1 MWPHNSVTKG
11 GCFEEV
17 VLTETD
23 RLFKSCRLF
32 CYMIENMR
40 FKILML
46 FLLCGVLLNLRAQ
59 EVVSAQD
66 SALKKAAQEGLEIFT
81 RNEIRLMDSLLNVW
95 YVKRDLASQNSVLS
109 KLEDDTTKYDN
120 NDSLIFKRLCD
131 IHTPIQ
137 VAYNDKVK
145 RFIELY
151 SVQRQRSSSVILGL
165 AQYYFP
171 WMKAVFDKY
180 DLPEELVY
188 ITIIES
194 ALNPTAVSR
203 AGATGIWQF
212 MYGTGKL
219 YGLEVNSYV
228 DDRRDPY
235 KATEAA
241 ARHFRDLYNIFGDWG
256 LAISAYNCGAGNV
269 RKAIQRSGGKTD
281 FWGVY
286 PYLPRETQNYFP
298 AFIGAMYMMTYHN
311 LYGIQ
316 PAKMSIPLDVDTLMI
331 NKETHFMQIANVLG
345 ISYDEIKTLNP
356 QYKKDIIPAFAEG
369 MPVRLRSND
378 LLRYIALSDS
388 VSNYNYDA
396 YFNPTKNL
404 NQVAA
409 AGTVSDD
416 GMMIVQKTPNKY
428 HVVKKGETLGKIA
441 AKYHTTVANIKSI
454 NHLRTTS
461 LRIGQK
467 LIVKKGTTVKVP
479 NPNAKPAN
487 DSVNAIAQNA
497 TDSVNAKANDSVP
510 TDGAAKAQPEIKPVP
525 QPQPSYTSYTIR
537 QGDTLSSIA
546 RRYGTTAN
554 EIAEYNNLVNKDA
567 LKIGQKLKIPKN

>member
-1 MWPHNSVTKG
+1 MK
-11 GCFEEV
+11 
-17 VLTETD
+17 L
-23 RLFKSCRLF
+23 
-32 CYMIENMR
+32 
-40 FKILML
+40 KILIL
-46 FLLCGVLLNLRAQ
+46 TLLCGFIWNLQAQ
-59 EVVSAQD
+59 CDIVNVD
-66 SALKKAAQEGLEIFT
+66 SSDNKASQESLEIFT

-95 YVKRDLASQNSVLS
+95 YVKRNLASQNSVLS
-109 KLEDDTTKYDN
+109 KLTDDTTKYDH
-120 NDSLIFKRLCD
+120 NDSLMYKRLCE

-165 AQYYFP
+165 AQYYYP
-171 WMKAVFDKY
+171 WMKAIFDKY

-194 ALNPTAVSR
+194 ALNPTAVSP

-219 YGLEVNSYV
+219 YGLEVTSYV

-316 PAKMSIPLDVDTLMI
+316 PAQISIPLDVDTIMI
-331 NKETHFMQIANVLG
+331 NKETHFLQIANVLN
-345 ISYDEIKTLNP
+345 INYDEIKTLNP
-356 QYKKDIIPAFAEG
+356 QYKKDIIPAFNQP

-378 LLRYIALSDS
+378 LLMYIALADS
-388 VSNYNYDA
+388 IPNYNYDA

-409 AGTVSDD
+409 NGTVTDD

-441 AKYHTTVANIKSI
+441 GKYHTTVSSIKSL
-454 NHLRTTS
+454 NHLRSTN
-461 LRIGQK
+461 LRVGQK
-467 LIVKKGTTVKVP
+467 LMVKKGTTVTVP
-479 NPNAKPAN
+479 NPNAKKTEQDTTKVIAN
-487 DSVNAIAQNA
+487 NGVIDSVKA
-497 TDSVNAKANDSVP
+497 TSDTIGGPAPVK
-510 TDGAAKAQPEIKPVP
+510 TQPEIKPVKP
-525 QPQPSYTSYTIR
+525 QVDYTSYTIR
-537 QGDTLSSIA
+537 QGDTLYSIA
-546 RRYGTTAN
+546 KRYGTTAN
-554 EIAEYNNLVNKDA
+554 DLAQYNNLTNKDA
-567 LKIGQKLKIPKN
+567 LKIGQKLKIPKK

>member
-1 MWPHNSVTKG
+1 MK
-11 GCFEEV
+11 
-17 VLTETD
+17 L
-23 RLFKSCRLF
+23 
-32 CYMIENMR
+32 
-40 FKILML
+40 KILIL
-46 FLLCGVLLNLRAQ
+46 TLLCGLTWSLLAQ
-59 EVVSAQD
+59 NDVASTD
-66 SALKKAAQEGLEIFT
+66 STENKASQESLEIFT

-95 YVKRDLASQNSVLS
+95 YVKRDLASQNSILS
-109 KLEDDTTKYDN
+109 KLTDDSTKYDH
-120 NDSLIFKRLCD
+120 NDSLMYKRLCD

-137 VAYNDKVK
+137 VTYNDKVK

-165 AQYYFP
+165 AQYYYP
-171 WMKAVFDKY
+171 WMKAIFDKY

-194 ALNPTAVSR
+194 ALNPTAVSP

-219 YGLEVNSYV
+219 YGLEVTSYV

-241 ARHFRDLYNIFGDWG
+241 ARHFRDLYNIFNDWG

-316 PAKMSIPLDVDTLMI
+316 PAQISIPLDVDTIMI
-331 NKETHFMQIANVLG
+331 NKETHFQQIANVLN

-356 QYKKDIIPAFAEG
+356 QYKKDIIPAFNQP

-378 LLRYIALSDS
+378 LLMYIAMADS
-388 VSNYNYDA
+388 IPKYNYDT

-404 NQVAA
+404 NQIAA
-409 AGTVSDD
+409 SGTVTED

-441 AKYHTTVANIKSI
+441 AKYHTSVNSIKSL
-454 NHLRTTS
+454 NHLRSTN
-461 LRIGQK
+461 LRVGQK
-467 LIVKKGTTVKVP
+467 LLVKKGTTVTVP
-479 NPNAKPAN
+479 NPNAKKPEQDTTKAIAEN
-487 DSVNAIAQNA
+487 GVMDSVNTTSDTIGG
-497 TDSVNAKANDSVP
+497 P
-510 TDGAAKAQPEIKPVP
+510 TPVKPQPEIKPVKP
-525 QPQPSYTSYTIR
+525 QVDYTSYTIR
-537 QGDTLSSIA
+537 QGDTLYSIA
-546 RRYGTTAN
+546 KRYGTTAN
-554 EIAEYNNLVNKDA
+554 DLAQYNNLSNKDA
-567 LKIGQKLKIPKN
+567 LRIGQKLKIPKK

>member
-1 MWPHNSVTKG
+1 MK
-11 GCFEEV
+11 F
-17 VLTETD
+17 
-23 RLFKSCRLF
+23 R
-32 CYMIENMR
+32 
-40 FKILML
+40 ILI
-46 FLLCGVLLNLRAQ
+46 FVLLCGFAWPLFAQ
-59 EVVSAQD
+59 TDSVAQD
-66 SALKKAAQEGLEIFT
+66 SASRKAAQESLEIFT

-95 YVKRDLASQNSVLS
+95 YVKRDLTSQNSVLS
-109 KLEDDTTKYDN
+109 KLTDDSTKFDH
-120 NDSLIFKRLCD
+120 NDSLMYKRLCQ
-131 IHTPIQ
+131 IETPIQ
-137 VAYNDKVK
+137 VAFNDKVK

-165 AQYYFP
+165 AQYYYP
-171 WMKAVFDKY
+171 WMKAIFDKY

-194 ALNPTAVSR
+194 ALNPTAVSK

-219 YGLEVNSYV
+219 YNLEVTSYV

-235 KATEAA
+235 KATDAA

-316 PAKMSIPLDVDTLMI
+316 PAEISIPLDVDTIMI
-331 NKETHFMQIANVLG
+331 NKETHFQQIANVLN
-345 ISYDEIKTLNP
+345 ISYDEIKSLNP
-356 QYKKDIIPAFAEG
+356 QYKKDIIPAFNQP

-378 LLRYIALSDS
+378 LLRYIALADS
-388 VSNYNYDA
+388 IPNYNYDT

-409 AGTVSDD
+409 TTGTVSED
-416 GMMIVQKTPNKY
+416 GMMIVQKTPSKY
-428 HVVKKGETLGKIA
+428 HVVKKGETLGAIA
-441 AKYHTTVANIKSI
+441 GKYHTTVNNLKSM
-454 NHLRTTS
+454 NHLRSTS
-461 LRIGQK
+461 LRVGQR
-467 LIVKKGTTVKVP
+467 LMVKKGTTVMVP
-479 NPNAKPAN
+479 NPNAKPVEQ
-487 DSVNAIAQNA
+487 DSTKLISGNT
-497 TDSVNAKANDSVP
+497 TDSSSTCDTIGRPVP
-510 TDGAAKAQPEIKPVP
+510 VKTQPEIQPVQQ
-525 QPQPSYTSYTIR
+525 QPDYTSYTIR

-546 RRYGTTAN
+546 RRYNTTAN
-554 EIAEYNNLVNKDA
+554 DIAQYNNLTNKDA
-567 LKIGQKLKIPKN
+567 IKIGQKLKIPKK

>member
-1 MWPHNSVTKG
+1 M
-11 GCFEEV
+11 
-17 VLTETD
+17 
-23 RLFKSCRLF
+23 RL
-32 CYMIENMR
+32 
-40 FKILML
+40 KILICT
-46 FLLCGVLLNLRAQ
+46 LLCGFVWGLNAQ
-59 EVVSAQD
+59 PESQNASD
-66 SALKKAAQEGLEIFT
+66 STAAKSTQESLEIFT

-109 KLEDDTTKYDN
+109 KLTDDTTKYDN
-120 NDSLIFKRLCD
+120 NDSLIYKRLSA
-131 IHTPIQ
+131 IETPIQ

-165 AQYYFP
+165 AQYYYP
-171 WMKAVFDKY
+171 WMKAIFDKY

-194 ALNPTAVSR
+194 ALNPTAVSP

-219 YGLEVNSYV
+219 YGLEVTSYV

-235 KATEAA
+235 KATDAA

-281 FWGVY
+281 FWSVCN
-286 PYLPRETQNYFP
+286 YLPRETQNYFP

-316 PAKMSIPLDVDTLMI
+316 PAKISIPLDVDTIMI
-331 NKETHFMQIANVLG
+331 QKETHFQQIANVLG
-345 ISYDEIKTLNP
+345 VSYDEIKSLNP
-356 QYKKDIIPAFAEG
+356 QYKKDIIPAFNLP
-369 MPVRLRSND
+369 MPVRLRAND
-378 LLRYIALSDS
+378 ILRYIAMADS
-388 VSNYNYDA
+388 VPNYNYDT

-404 NQVAA
+404 NLVASN
-409 AGTVSDD
+409 GDVSDD

-428 HVVKKGETLGKIA
+428 HIVKKGETLGKIA
-441 AKYHTTVANIKSI
+441 SKYHTSVNSLKAL
-454 NHLRTTS
+454 NHLHSTN

-467 LIVKKGTTVKVP
+467 LIVKKGSTVKVP
-479 NPNAKPAN
+479 NPNYKPSTQ
-487 DSVNAIAQNA
+487 DSTKTIASN
-497 TDSVNAKANDSVP
+497 TTVDSMTTKSDTVGSPAPVQPK
-510 TDGAAKAQPEIKPVP
+510 PEIKPV
-525 QPQPSYTSYTIR
+525 QQQLNYTSYTIR

-554 EIAEYNNLVNKDA
+554 DIAQYNHLANKDA
-567 LKIGQKLKIPKN
+567 IKIGQKLKIPKK

>member
-1 MWPHNSVTKG
+1 
-11 GCFEEV
+11 
-17 VLTETD
+17 
-23 RLFKSCRLF
+23 
-32 CYMIENMR
+32 MICT
-40 FKILML
+40 
-46 FLLCGVLLNLRAQ
+46 LLCGFVWGLNAQPESQTVSDSTASNTAQ
-59 EVVSAQD
+59 ES
-66 SALKKAAQEGLEIFT
+66 LEIFT

-109 KLEDDTTKYDN
+109 KLTDDTTKYDN
-120 NDSLIFKRLCD
+120 NDSLIYKRLSA
-131 IHTPIQ
+131 IETPIQ

-165 AQYYFP
+165 AQYYYP
-171 WMKAVFDKY
+171 WMKAIFDKY

-194 ALNPTAVSR
+194 ALNPTAVSP

-219 YGLEVNSYV
+219 YGLEVTSYV

-235 KATEAA
+235 KATDAA

-281 FWGVY
+281 FWSVCN
-286 PYLPRETQNYFP
+286 YLPRETQNYFP

-316 PAKMSIPLDVDTLMI
+316 PASISIPLDVDTIMI
-331 NKETHFMQIANVLG
+331 KKETHFQQIANVLD
-345 ISYDEIKTLNP
+345 INYDEIKSLNP
-356 QYKKDIIPAFAEG
+356 QYKKDIIPAFNQP

-378 LLRYIALSDS
+378 ILHYIAMADS
-388 VSNYNYDA
+388 IPNYNYDT

-404 NQVAA
+404 NLVADN
-409 AGTVSDD
+409 GTVTDD

-428 HVVKKGETLGKIA
+428 HVVRKGETLGKIA
-441 AKYHTTVANIKSI
+441 SKYHTTVGNLKSM
-454 NHLRTTS
+454 NHLHSTN
-461 LRIGQK
+461 LRVGQK

-479 NPNAKPAN
+479 NPNYKPATQ
-487 DSVNAIAQNA
+487 DTTKTIADNAIA
-497 TDSVNAKANDSVP
+497 DSTTTNSDTIGGPVP
-510 TDGAAKAQPEIKPVP
+510 AQPKPEIKPV
-525 QPQPSYTSYTIR
+525 QQQLDYTSYTIR

-554 EIAEYNNLVNKDA
+554 DIAQYNHLTNKDA
-567 LKIGQKLKIPKN
+567 IKIGQKLKIPKK

>member
-1 MWPHNSVTKG
+1 M
-11 GCFEEV
+11 
-17 VLTETD
+17 
-23 RLFKSCRLF
+23 RL
-32 CYMIENMR
+32 
-40 FKILML
+40 KILICT
-46 FLLCGVLLNLRAQ
+46 LLCGFVWGLNAQ
-59 EVVSAQD
+59 PESQNASD
-66 SALKKAAQEGLEIFT
+66 STAAKSTQESLEIFT

-109 KLEDDTTKYDN
+109 KLTDDTTKYDN
-120 NDSLIFKRLCD
+120 NDSLIYKRLSA
-131 IHTPIQ
+131 IETPIQ

-165 AQYYFP
+165 AQYYYP
-171 WMKAVFDKY
+171 WMKAIFDKY

-194 ALNPTAVSR
+194 ALNPTAVSP

-219 YGLEVNSYV
+219 YGLEVTSYV

-235 KATEAA
+235 KATDAA

-281 FWGVY
+281 FWSVCN
-286 PYLPRETQNYFP
+286 YLPRETQNYFP

-316 PAKMSIPLDVDTLMI
+316 PAKISIPLDVDTIMI
-331 NKETHFMQIANVLG
+331 QKETHFQQIANVLG
-345 ISYDEIKTLNP
+345 VNYDEIKSLNP
-356 QYKKDIIPAFAEG
+356 QYKKDIIPAFNLP

-378 LLRYIALSDS
+378 ILRYIAMADS
-388 VSNYNYDA
+388 IPNYNYDT

-404 NQVAA
+404 NLVASN
-409 AGTVSDD
+409 GDVSDD

-428 HVVKKGETLGKIA
+428 HIVKKGETLGKIA
-441 AKYHTTVANIKSI
+441 SKYHTSVNSLKAL
-454 NHLRTTS
+454 NHLHSTN
-461 LRIGQK
+461 LRVGQK

-479 NPNAKPAN
+479 NPNYKPSTQ
-487 DSVNAIAQNA
+487 DSTKTIASN
-497 TDSVNAKANDSVP
+497 TTVDSMTTKSDTIGSP
-510 TDGAAKAQPEIKPVP
+510 TPVQPKPEIKPV
-525 QPQPSYTSYTIR
+525 QQQLNYTSYTIR

-554 EIAEYNNLVNKDA
+554 DIAQYNHLANKDA
-567 LKIGQKLKIPKN
+567 IKIGQKLKIPKK

>member
-1 MWPHNSVTKG
+1 MK
-11 GCFEEV
+11 
-17 VLTETD
+17 L
-23 RLFKSCRLF
+23 
-32 CYMIENMR
+32 
-40 FKILML
+40 KILIL
-46 FLLCGVLLNLRAQ
+46 TLLCGLMWNLRAQ
-59 EVVSAQD
+59 ENVATPD
-66 SALKKAAQEGLEIFT
+66 STEDKAAIESLEIFT

-109 KLEDDTTKYDN
+109 KLTDDSTKYDH
-120 NDSLIFKRLCD
+120 NDSLIYKRLCD

-165 AQYYFP
+165 AQYYYP
-171 WMKAVFDKY
+171 WMKAIFDKY

-194 ALNPTAVSR
+194 ALNPTAVSP

-219 YGLEVNSYV
+219 YGLEVTSYV

-286 PYLPRETQNYFP
+286 PFLPRETQNYFP

-316 PAKMSIPLDVDTLMI
+316 PAQISIPLDVDTIMI
-331 NKETHFMQIANVLG
+331 NKETHFQQIANVLN

-356 QYKKDIIPAFAEG
+356 QYKKDVIPAFNQP

-378 LLRYIALSDS
+378 LLMYIALADS
-388 VSNYNYDA
+388 IPNYNYDT

-404 NQVAA
+404 NLVAA
-409 AGTVSDD
+409 NSTVTED

-441 AKYHTTVANIKSI
+441 GKYHTTVNNIKSL
-454 NHLRTTS
+454 NHLRSTN
-461 LRIGQK
+461 LRVGQK
-467 LIVKKGTTVKVP
+467 LIVKKGTTIMVP
-479 NPNAKPAN
+479 NPNAKKPEQDTTMIIADN
-487 DSVNAIAQNA
+487 CTIDSVKA
-497 TDSVNAKANDSVP
+497 TSDTISSSAP
-510 TDGAAKAQPEIKPVP
+510 TKPQPEIKPVKP
-525 QPQPSYTSYTIR
+525 QMDYTSYTIR
-537 QGDTLSSIA
+537 QGDTLYSIA
-546 RRYGTTAN
+546 KRYGTTAN
-554 EIAEYNNLVNKDA
+554 DLAQYNNLSNKDA
-567 LKIGQKLKIPKN
+567 LRIGQKLKIPKK

>member
-1 MWPHNSVTKG
+1 MMKLRILI
-11 GCFEEV
+11 
-17 VLTETD
+17 LT
-23 RLFKSCRLF
+23 
-32 CYMIENMR
+32 
-40 FKILML
+40 
-46 FLLCGVLLNLRAQ
+46 LLCSFMWNLQAQNVLA
-59 EVVSAQD
+59 VD
-66 SALKKAAQEGLEIFT
+66 SNENKAAQESLEIFT

-95 YVKRDLASQNSVLS
+95 YVKRDLANQNAILC
-109 KLEDDTTKYDN
+109 KLTDDTTKYDH
-120 NDSLIFKRLCD
+120 NDSLIYKRLCD

-165 AQYYFP
+165 AKYYYP
-171 WMKAVFDKY
+171 WMKAIFDQY

-194 ALNPTAVSR
+194 ALNPTAVSK

-316 PAKMSIPLDVDTLMI
+316 PAKMSIPSDVDTVMI
-331 NKETHFMQIANVLG
+331 NKETHFQQIANVLG

-356 QYKKDIIPAFAEG
+356 QYKKDIVPAFSQP

-378 LLRYIALSDS
+378 LLRYIAMSDS
-388 VSNYNYDA
+388 VSKYNYDT

-409 AGTVSDD
+409 AGTLTDD

-428 HVVKKGETLGKIA
+428 HVVKKGETLSRIA
-441 AKYHTTVANIKSI
+441 SKYGVTVTSLKSL
-454 NHLRTTS
+454 NRLHSTS
-461 LRIGQK
+461 LRVGQK
-467 LIVKKGTTVKVP
+467 LLVKKGTTVKVP
-479 NPNAKPAN
+479 NPNAKTVKDTA
-487 DSVNAIAQNA
+487 SAIAQNA
-497 TDSVNAKANDSVP
+497 TDSVTTNTDTMANAP
-510 TDGAAKAQPEIKPVP
+510 AKSHQEIKPVP
-525 QPQPSYTSYTIR
+525 QKQPDYTSYTIR

-554 EIAEYNNLVNKDA
+554 EIAQYNNLANKDA
-567 LKIGQKLKIPKN
+567 LRIGQKLKIPKN

>member
-1 MWPHNSVTKG
+1 MT
-11 GCFEEV
+11 
-17 VLTETD
+17 
-23 RLFKSCRLF
+23 
-32 CYMIENMR
+32 
-40 FKILML
+40 
-46 FLLCGVLLNLRAQ
+46 LLCGFMWSLRAQ
-59 EVVSAQD
+59 EDLTPQD
-66 SALKKAAQEGLEIFT
+66 SATANAAAQESLEIFT

-95 YVKRDLASQNSVLS
+95 YIKRDLASQNSVLS
-109 KLEDDTTKYDN
+109 KLTDDTTKYDN
-120 NDSLIFKRLCD
+120 NDSLIYKRLCQ
-131 IHTPIQ
+131 IHTPIV
-137 VAYNDKVK
+137 VAYNDRVK

-165 AQYYFP
+165 AQYYYP
-171 WMKAVFDKY
+171 WMKAIFDKY

-194 ALNPTAVSR
+194 ALNPTAVSK

-235 KATEAA
+235 KATDAA

-316 PAKMSIPLDVDTLMI
+316 PAQISIPSDVDTIMI
-331 NKETHFMQIANVLG
+331 NKEAHFRQIADVLN
-345 ISYDEIKTLNP
+345 INYDEIKSLNP
-356 QYKKDIIPAFAEG
+356 QYKKEIIPAFSEP
-369 MPVRLRSND
+369 MPLRLRSND
-378 LLRYIALSDS
+378 LLLYIAMSDS
-388 VSNYNYDA
+388 VSKYNYDF

-404 NQVAA
+404 NTVAA
-409 AGTVSDD
+409 TGTVSDD
-416 GMMIVQKTPNKY
+416 GMMIVQQTPNKY

-441 AKYHTTVANIKSI
+441 AKYHTSVGQIKSM
-454 NHLRTTS
+454 NHLHSTS
-461 LRIGQK
+461 LRVGQR
-467 LIVKKGTTVKVP
+467 LLVKKGTTVKVP
-479 NPNAKPAN
+479 NPNAKPAAQ
-487 DSVNAIAQNA
+487 DSTNVIAQNNA
-497 TDSVNAKANDSVP
+497 TDTVSTVKDSSNVQPAKP
-510 TDGAAKAQPEIKPVP
+510 QPIIKPV
-525 QPQPSYTSYTIR
+525 QPQIDYTSYTIR

-554 EIAEYNNLVNKDA
+554 DLAEYNNLANKDA
-567 LKIGQKLKIPKN
+567 LKIGQKLKIPKK

>member
-1 MWPHNSVTKG
+1 
-11 GCFEEV
+11 
-17 VLTETD
+17 
-23 RLFKSCRLF
+23 
-32 CYMIENMR
+32 MIESMR
-40 FKILML
+40 FKILIL
-46 FLLCGVLLNLRAQ
+46 LLLCGFAWNLRAQ
-59 EVVSAQD
+59 DVVSATD
-66 SALKKAAQEGLEIFT
+66 SSLAKATQENLEIFA
-81 RNEIRLMDSLLNVW
+81 RYEIRLMDSLLNVW

-109 KLEDDTTKYDN
+109 KLTDDTTKYDH
-120 NDSLIFKRLCD
+120 NDSLIYKRLCD

-165 AQYYFP
+165 AQYYYP

-180 DLPEELVY
+180 NLPEELVY

-194 ALNPTAVSR
+194 ALNPTAVSP

-212 MYGTGKL
+212 MYNTGKL

-316 PAKMSIPLDVDTLMI
+316 PAKISIPLDVDTVMI

-345 ISYDEIKTLNP
+345 VNYDEIKSLNP
-356 QYKKDIIPAFAEG
+356 QYKKDIIPAFSQN

-378 LLRYIALSDS
+378 LLRYIAMSDS
-388 VSNYNYDA
+388 VSNYNYDT

-404 NQVAA
+404 NQIAA
-409 AGTVSDD
+409 AEGKVTED

-441 AKYHTTVANIKSI
+441 AKYNTSVANIKSL
-454 NHLRTTS
+454 NHMHTTTLRV
-461 LRIGQK
+461 GQK
-467 LIVKKGTTVKVP
+467 LLVKKGTTVKVP
-479 NPNAKPAN
+479 NPNAKTAK
-487 DSVNAIAQNA
+487 DTTNAIALNA
-497 TDSVNAKANDSVP
+497 KDSVTTNTDTVATNPPAK
-510 TDGAAKAQPEIKPVP
+510 TQPEIKPVP
-525 QPQPSYTSYTIR
+525 QTQLDYTSYTIR

-546 RRYGTTAN
+546 RRYNTTPG
-554 EIAEYNNLVNKDA
+554 EIAQYNNLADKNA
-567 LKIGQKLKIPKN
+567 LKIGQKLKIPTK

>member
-1 MWPHNSVTKG
+1 M
-11 GCFEEV
+11 
-17 VLTETD
+17 
-23 RLFKSCRLF
+23 RL
-32 CYMIENMR
+32 
-40 FKILML
+40 KILIL
-46 FLLCGVLLNLRAQ
+46 SLLCGFAWSLGAQ
-59 EVVSAQD
+59 TEVVAQD
-66 SALKKAAQEGLEIFT
+66 SSANRAAQESLEIFA
-81 RNEIRLMDSLLNVW
+81 RKEIRLMDSLLNVW

-109 KLEDDTTKYDN
+109 KLTDDSTKFDH
-120 NDSLIFKRLCD
+120 NDSLMFKRLSE
-131 IHTPIQ
+131 IQTPIQ

-165 AQYYFP
+165 AQYYYP
-171 WMKAVFDKY
+171 WMKAIFDKY

-194 ALNPTAVSR
+194 ALNPTAVSP

-219 YGLEVNSYV
+219 YNLEVTSYV

-235 KATEAA
+235 KATDAA

-316 PAKMSIPLDVDTLMI
+316 PAQISIPLDVDTIMI
-331 NKETHFMQIANVLG
+331 NKETHFQQIANVLN
-345 ISYDEIKTLNP
+345 INYDEIKTLNP
-356 QYKKDIIPAFAEG
+356 QYKKDIIPAFNQP

-378 LLRYIALSDS
+378 LLRYIALADS
-388 VSNYNYDA
+388 IPNYNYDT

-404 NQVAA
+404 NLVAA
-409 AGTVSDD
+409 TGTVTDD

-441 AKYHTTVANIKSI
+441 AKYGTSVNSIKSM
-454 NHLRTTS
+454 NHLRSTN
-461 LRIGQK
+461 LRVGQR
-467 LIVKKGTTVKVP
+467 LLVKKGTTVKVP
-479 NPNAKPAN
+479 NPNAKPAAQ
-487 DSVNAIAQNA
+487 DSTNVAQTNA
-497 TDSVNAKANDSVP
+497 TDSTSTHCDSVG
-510 TDGAAKAQPEIKPVP
+510 TTTQSKSQPEIKPV
-525 QPQPSYTSYTIR
+525 QQQLDYTSYTIR
-537 QGDTLSSIA
+537 QGDTLYSIA
-546 RRYGTTAN
+546 RRYNTTPNDLAQ
-554 EIAEYNNLVNKDA
+554 YNNLANKDA
-567 LKIGQKLKIPKN
+567 LKIGQKIKIPKK

>member
-1 MWPHNSVTKG
+1 MWN
-11 GCFEEV
+11 
-17 VLTETD
+17 
-23 RLFKSCRLF
+23 
-32 CYMIENMR
+32 
-40 FKILML
+40 
-46 FLLCGVLLNLRAQ
+46 LNAQ
-59 EVVSAQD
+59 PADPAASDSSATI
-66 SALKKAAQEGLEIFT
+66 AAQESLEIFT

-95 YVKRDLASQNSVLS
+95 YVKRDLSAQNSVLS
-109 KLEDDTTKYDN
+109 KLTDDTTKYDN
-120 NDSLIFKRLCD
+120 NDSLIYKRLCQ

-165 AQYYFP
+165 AQYYYP
-171 WMKAVFDKY
+171 WMKAIFDKY

-194 ALNPTAVSR
+194 ALNPTAVSP

-219 YGLEVNSYV
+219 YGLETDSYV

-235 KATEAA
+235 KATDAA

-316 PAKMSIPLDVDTLMI
+316 PAKISIPLDVDTIMI
-331 NKETHFMQIANVLG
+331 NKETHFQQIANVLNV
-345 ISYDEIKTLNP
+345 SYEEIKSLNP
-356 QYKKDIIPAFAEG
+356 QYKRDIIPAFTQP

-378 LLRYIALSDS
+378 LLRYIAMADS
-388 VSNYNYDA
+388 VPKYNYDT
-396 YFNPTKNL
+396 YFYPTKNL
-404 NQVAA
+404 NVIAA
-409 AGTVSDD
+409 NGTVTDD
-416 GMMIVQKTPNKY
+416 GMMIVQQTPNKY
-428 HVVKKGETLGKIA
+428 HTVRKGETLGKIA
-441 AKYHTTVANIKSI
+441 AKYHTSVNNLKAM
-454 NHLRTTS
+454 NHLHSTN
-461 LRIGQK
+461 LRVGQK

-479 NPNAKPAN
+479 NPNAKSATQDSTKMIAN
-487 DSVNAIAQNA
+487 NGSADSVKTKCDTIGGPAP
-497 TDSVNAKANDSVP
+497 AK
-510 TDGAAKAQPEIKPVP
+510 TQTEIKPV
-525 QPQPSYTSYTIR
+525 QPQMNYTSYTIR
-537 QGDTLSSIA
+537 QGDTLTSIA
-546 RRYGTTAN
+546 KRYGTTADY
-554 EIAEYNNLVNKDA
+554 IADYNNLANKNA
-567 LKIGQKLKIPKN
+567 IQVGQKLKIPTK

>member
-1 MWPHNSVTKG
+1 
-11 GCFEEV
+11 
-17 VLTETD
+17 
-23 RLFKSCRLF
+23 
-32 CYMIENMR
+32 MR
-40 FKILML
+40 FRILICT
-46 FLLCGVLLNLRAQ
+46 LLCGFVWGLNAQPESQTVSDSTASNTAQ
-59 EVVSAQD
+59 ES
-66 SALKKAAQEGLEIFT
+66 LEIFT

-109 KLEDDTTKYDN
+109 KLTDDTTQYDN
-120 NDSLIFKRLCD
+120 NDSLIYKRLSA
-131 IHTPIQ
+131 IETPIQ

-165 AQYYFP
+165 AQYYYP
-171 WMKAVFDKY
+171 WMKAIFDKY

-194 ALNPTAVSR
+194 ALNPTAVSP

-219 YGLEVNSYV
+219 YGLEVTSYV

-235 KATEAA
+235 KATDAA

-281 FWGVY
+281 FWSVCN
-286 PYLPRETQNYFP
+286 YLPRETQNYFP

-316 PAKMSIPLDVDTLMI
+316 PASISIPLDVDTIMI
-331 NKETHFMQIANVLG
+331 KKETHFQQIANVLD
-345 ISYDEIKTLNP
+345 ISYDEIKSLNP
-356 QYKKDIIPAFAEG
+356 QYKKDIIPAFNQP

-378 LLRYIALSDS
+378 ILHYIAMADS
-388 VSNYNYDA
+388 IPNYNYDT

-404 NQVAA
+404 NLVADN
-409 AGTVSDD
+409 GTVTDD

-428 HVVKKGETLGKIA
+428 HVVRKGETLGKIA
-441 AKYHTTVANIKSI
+441 SKYHTTVGNLKSM
-454 NHLRTTS
+454 NHLRSTN
-461 LRIGQK
+461 LRVGQK
-467 LIVKKGTTVKVP
+467 LMVKKGTTVKVP
-479 NPNAKPAN
+479 NPNYKPTTQ
-487 DSVNAIAQNA
+487 DSTKTIADNA
-497 TDSVNAKANDSVP
+497 TVDSTTIKCDTIGGPVP
-510 TDGAAKAQPEIKPVP
+510 AQPNPEIKPV
-525 QPQPSYTSYTIR
+525 QQQLNYTSYTIR

-554 EIAEYNNLVNKDA
+554 DIAQYNHLTNKDA
-567 LKIGQKLKIPKN
+567 IKIGQKLKIPKK

>member
-1 MWPHNSVTKG
+1 MKLRILI
-11 GCFEEV
+11 
-17 VLTETD
+17 LT
-23 RLFKSCRLF
+23 
-32 CYMIENMR
+32 
-40 FKILML
+40 
-46 FLLCGVLLNLRAQ
+46 LLCSFMWNLQ
-59 EVVSAQD
+59 AQD
-66 SALKKAAQEGLEIFT
+66 VVAVDSNENKAAQESLEIFT

-95 YVKRDLASQNSVLS
+95 YVKRDLANQNAILS
-109 KLEDDTTKYDN
+109 KLTDDTTKYDH
-120 NDSLIFKRLCD
+120 NDSLIYKRLCD

-165 AQYYFP
+165 AKYYYP
-171 WMKAVFDKY
+171 WMKAIFDKY

-194 ALNPTAVSR
+194 ALNPTAVSK

-316 PAKMSIPLDVDTLMI
+316 PAKMSIPSDVDTVMI
-331 NKETHFMQIANVLG
+331 NKETHFQQIANVLG

-356 QYKKDIIPAFAEG
+356 QYKKDIVPAFSEP

-378 LLRYIALSDS
+378 LLRYIAMSDS
-388 VSNYNYDA
+388 VSKYNYDT

-409 AGTVSDD
+409 EGTLTDD

-428 HVVKKGETLGKIA
+428 HVVKKGETLGRIA
-441 AKYHTTVANIKSI
+441 SKYGVTVTSLKSL
-454 NHLRTTS
+454 NRLHSTS
-461 LRIGQK
+461 LRVGQK
-467 LIVKKGTTVKVP
+467 LLVKKGTTVKVP
-479 NPNAKPAN
+479 NPNAKTVK
-487 DSVNAIAQNA
+487 DTTNAIAQNA
-497 TDSVNAKANDSVP
+497 TDSVTTNTDTVANAP
-510 TDGAAKAQPEIKPVP
+510 AKSPQEIKPVP
-525 QPQPSYTSYTIR
+525 QTQPDYTSYTIR

-554 EIAEYNNLVNKDA
+554 EIAQYNNLANKDA
-567 LKIGQKLKIPKN
+567 LRIGQKLKIPKN

>member
-1 MWPHNSVTKG
+1 
-11 GCFEEV
+11 
-17 VLTETD
+17 
-23 RLFKSCRLF
+23 
-32 CYMIENMR
+32 MR
-40 FKILML
+40 YKILIL
-46 FLLCGVLLNLRAQ
+46 LLLCGFALNLRAQ
-59 EVVSAQD
+59 DVVSATD
-66 SALKKAAQEGLEIFT
+66 SSLAKATQENLEIFA
-81 RNEIRLMDSLLNVW
+81 RYEIRLMDSLLNVW

-109 KLEDDTTKYDN
+109 KLVDDTTRYDH

-165 AQYYFP
+165 AQYYYP
-171 WMKAVFDKY
+171 WMKAIFDKY
-180 DLPEELVY
+180 NLPEELVY

-194 ALNPTAVSR
+194 ALNPTAVSP

-219 YGLEVNSYV
+219 YGLEVDSYV

-235 KATEAA
+235 KATDAA

-316 PAKMSIPLDVDTLMI
+316 PAKITIPCDVDTVMI
-331 NKETHFMQIANVLG
+331 NKETHFLQIANVLG
-345 ISYDEIKTLNP
+345 VSYDEIKSLNP
-356 QYKKDIIPAFAEG
+356 QYKKDIIPAYKQS

-378 LLRYIALSDS
+378 LLRYIAMSDS
-388 VSNYNYDA
+388 VSNYNHDT

-409 AGTVSDD
+409 TEGTVTED

-428 HVVKKGETLGKIA
+428 HIVKKGETLGKIA
-441 AKYHTTVANIKSI
+441 AKYHTTVASLKSL
-454 NHLRTTS
+454 NHLHTTS
-461 LRIGQK
+461 LRVGQK
-467 LIVKKGTTVKVP
+467 LLVKKGTTVKVP
-479 NPNAKPAN
+479 NPNAKAAN
-487 DSVNAIAQNA
+487 DSTNAITQSAK
-497 TDSVNAKANDSVP
+497 DSVTTTCDSTAATASAKS
-510 TDGAAKAQPEIKPVP
+510 QPEIKPVP
-525 QPQPSYTSYTIR
+525 QTQPDYTSYTIR

-546 RRYGTTAN
+546 RRYNTTPN
-554 EIAEYNNLVNKDA
+554 EIAQCNNLANKDA
-567 LKIGQKLKIPKN
+567 LRIGQKLKIPTK